1 MTPSPLPCGVAKHT
15 PQGRPSPVKGEEE
28 EWVLMSIFWN
38 FFYSLI
44 IQGSFSIV
52 ASKYKARGK
61 RLKAESSKLKA
72 ISHKIKTLYDR
83 KE

>member
-1 MTPSPLPCGVAKHT
+1 LSSETYSTGQALSR
-15 PQGRPSPVKGEEE
+15 QGRGGRVGVNVYFLE
-28 EWVLMSIFWN
+28 
-38 FFYSLI
+38 FFCSLI
-44 IQGSFSIV
+44 IRGSFSIV